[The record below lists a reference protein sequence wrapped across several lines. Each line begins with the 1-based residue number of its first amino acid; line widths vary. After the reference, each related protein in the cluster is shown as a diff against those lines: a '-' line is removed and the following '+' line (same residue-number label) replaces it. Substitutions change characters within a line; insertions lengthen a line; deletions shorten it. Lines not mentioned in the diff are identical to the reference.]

1 MLRVVYKWHRL
12 CVRGARADAC
22 AQHNDACA
30 SQHDIR
36 CGAEHDA
43 GHNGERADNEH
54 NDACASQHDTRS
66 GTEHDTG
73 HHDRRADN
81 ECGAGAVRIIVHCD
95 VRAFSASC
103 FRLAALP

>member
-1 MLRVVYKWHRL
+1 MSELTHH
-12 CVRGARADAC
+12 AD
-22 AQHNDACA
+22 N
-30 SQHDIR
+30 QHD
-36 CGAEHDA
+36 
-43 GHNGERADNEH
+43 
-54 NDACASQHDTRS
+54 DACASQHDTRS